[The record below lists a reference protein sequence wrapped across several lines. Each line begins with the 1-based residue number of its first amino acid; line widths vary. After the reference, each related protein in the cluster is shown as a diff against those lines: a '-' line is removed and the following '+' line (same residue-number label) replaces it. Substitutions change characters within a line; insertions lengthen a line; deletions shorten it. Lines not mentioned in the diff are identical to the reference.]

1 MKVCGLCTEA
11 LAGSKE
17 VTQDY
22 TSVMS
27 ANKEKAE
34 LLGGQG
40 NGYFKSNG

>member
-1 MKVCGLCTEA
+1 MKICGLCVEA
-11 LAGSKE
+11 LTGSKE

-22 TSVMS
+22 SSVIS
-27 ANKEKAE
+27 ANKERVE